1 MKDISQ
7 ENIAYLKLKKRVEKY
22 FEDSDDDNRKV
33 KFLPYIGEK
42 YFDSDFKIL
51 VVGESHYNGKKENDD
66 NRELTI
72 DEFAN
77 SYLNVGNKDNNGYYY
92 QFESFSQYPLNQKSS
107 NGSWLGKRR
116 TAEFIIGAKN
126 NSHRSDYVW
135 DYLAFYNFYQRLVGY
150 GSSCGKWYS
159 KDKESF
165 HKEAKEALPIVITK
179 LKPDLIIIWENDRF
193 REANLSYQ
201 NKNRKDCFEGV
212 EVFRINHPARTL
224 IREDLVSK
232 WRHNGFLEKTQ
243 KFDSYEE
250 ISAKLEDVEKEIV
263 KDIKVGFERV
273 RGRTYLSFEL
283 YVRKQDGV
291 PVKSL
296 DDLVCDII
304 LKDSNYM
311 IRFYTRKYSEEESK
325 GFLTKMQKEFIDC
338 DEWGRC
344 TLYKSSTLDGKFT
357 SELKGFLTSLVD
369 FRKKIWDGDE

>member
-1 MKDISQ
+1 MKDICQ

-22 FEDSDDDNRKV
+22 FENSDEDNRKV

-42 YFDSDFKIL
+42 YFDADFKIL
-51 VVGESHYNGKKENDD
+51 VVGESHYNGKKENDN
-66 NRELTI
+66 NRGLTI

-77 SYLNVGNKDNNGYYY
+77 SYLNAENKDKNGYYY
-92 QFESFSQYPLNQKSS
+92 QFESFSQYPLNHKNS

-116 TAEFIIGAKN
+116 TAELIIGAEN
-126 NSHRSDYVW
+126 NSYKSDYVW
-135 DYLAFYNFYQRLVGY
+135 DYLAFYNFYQRLVGCC
-150 GSSCGKWYS
+150 SSCDKWYS
-159 KDKESF
+159 KDKELF
-165 HKEAKEALPIVITK
+165 HKEAKEALPIAIK
-179 LKPDLIIIWENDRF
+179 NLKPDLIIVWENDRF

-201 NKNRKDCFEGV
+201 NKNGKDYFEGV

-232 WRHNGFLEKTQ
+232 WRQNGFLEKTQ
-243 KFDSYEE
+243 KFDSYDE

-283 YVRKQDGV
+283 YVSKQDGK

-296 DDLVCDII
+296 KNFVCDVV
-304 LKDSNYM
+304 LKDNDYF
-311 IRFYTRKYSEEESK
+311 IRFYTREYLEEKSK
-325 GFLTKMQKEFIDC
+325 GFLTKMQKEFITC

-344 TLYKSSTLDGKFT
+344 SLYKSPTLDKNFI
-357 SELKGFLTSLVD
+357 SELKGFLKSLVD
-369 FRKKIWDGDE
+369 YRKKIWNSHE